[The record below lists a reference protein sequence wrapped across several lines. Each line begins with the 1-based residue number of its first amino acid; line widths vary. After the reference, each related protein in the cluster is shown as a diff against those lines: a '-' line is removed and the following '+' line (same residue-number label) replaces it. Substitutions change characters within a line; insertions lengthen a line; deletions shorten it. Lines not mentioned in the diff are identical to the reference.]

1 MAVLRCPY
9 CGEHVDNGDRFC
21 RHCGQG
27 FDKPVVDEISTS
39 FQESGRLIVK
49 LVGVFVLWFIILVLV
64 GLVWN
69 GLGLSMNYGLCFV
82 LSFVLTLLVVLL
94 IKLKT

>member
-9 CGEHVDNGDRFC
+9 CGEKVDKGDRFC
-21 RHCGQG
+21 RHCGQS

-49 LVGVFVLWFIILVLV
+49 LVGFFVLWFIVLLLV

-69 GLGLSMNYGLCFV
+69 GLDLPMNYGIAFV